1 MSIGM
6 PVAARRSRLALW
18 IAHVVDGHVR
28 VARDRRRVGDAGDEL
43 ERVRLQPDHVDQVL
57 ALEDVDDLQVLVRRG
72 GHAGDRDVV
81 EHQLGVG
88 EVLLGQAEPVEDPV
102 VARAVGAVVA
112 PERLHV
118 VAAGGEVRARV
129 LGRRPVRR
137 IPGALVDDLQH
148 VDVRVARRDGREP
161 LLDLRQLLV
170 GRERRH
176 PRRLLVAPQQ
186 DVEVE
191 LDVVGLREVVGL
203 VERGPAHR
211 RGPRRPRRAAPLA
224 RVLGDELVEVAR
236 ERRGREVV
244 RVAEE
249 LVLGVQ
255 RERLRRRAGR
265 DQRQA
270 RDRRE
275 RSRERSMDACH
286 SRAPSTAPSST
297 T

>member
-1 MSIGM
+1 MAG
-6 PVAARRSRLALW
+6 
-18 IAHVVDGHVR
+18 
-28 VARDRRRVGDAGDEL
+28 DRRGVGDARDEL
-43 ERVRLQPDHVDQVL
+43 ERVRLQPDDVDEVL
-57 ALEDVDDLQVLVRRG
+57 ALEDVDDLQVLVGRG

-102 VARAVGAVVA
+102 IARAVGAVVA
-112 PERLHV
+112 AECLDV

-148 VDVRVARRDGREP
+148 VDVRIAGGDGREP
-161 LLDLRQLLV
+161 LLDLRQLLL
-170 GRERRH
+170 GREVRH
-176 PRRLLVAPQQ
+176 PGRLLVAPQQ

-191 LDVVGLREVVGL
+191 LGVVRLGEVVGL

-224 RVLGDELVEVAR
+224 GVLGDELVEEAR
-236 ERRGREVV
+236 EQRRREVV

-249 LVLGVQ
+249 LVLAVE
-255 RERLRRRAGR
+255 REARLRCRAGGCGSER
-265 DQRQA
+265 RGHH
-270 RDRRE
+270 DRGER
-275 RSRERSMDACH
+275 RSRRVLACVLPH
-286 SRAPSTAPSST
+286 GVVVESVKVSVLA
-297 T
+297 